1 MQEGK
6 RVSELDTAKLDGI
19 EEGLKQGLK
28 QGVEKGERNK
38 TLEIAKNSIKQGLD
52 NQTISLIT
60 NLSIKEIQT
69 LREGTTL

>member
-1 MQEGK
+1 
-6 RVSELDTAKLDGI
+6 LDTAKLDGI
-19 EEGLKQGLK
+19 EEGKLQ
-28 QGVEKGERNK
+28 EKI
-38 TLEIAKNSIKQGLD
+38 EIAKNSIKQGLD